1 MKYVIPRS
9 IVNNLKRA
17 IQAVTHIATS
27 EESSLHTSSSTLQP
41 SQSSLVVSTDTQSR
55 LSTSQLS
62 IPPTLQQS
70 PQSRTEE
77 LQKLTVEHLRELC
90 RSYGAKTSG
99 KKADL
104 ISRILQMEGAVKQG
118 LTVREELNSSIQ
130 PSKPLV
136 SPTPILS
143 RHVVVPSVV
152 DEDESLLHQLRREEF
167 NRIHTDEDYYHGPDG
182 QYNLSVDDQSTYL
195 TGTTQVN
202 TTLFSPSIS
211 RVNGP
216 GTGSRIQLDDSSVN
230 ALETSSVLGEL
241 PQFSG
246 YCQEI

>member
-9 IVNNLKRA
+9 ITNNLRRA
-17 IQAVTHIATS
+17 IQAVTHIASS

-41 SQSSLVVSTDTQSR
+41 SQSSFTMSVDPQSR

-70 PQSRTEE
+70 RQSRTEE

-99 KKADL
+99 KKMDL
-104 ISRILQMEGAVKQG
+104 ISRILQMEEAVKQG

-130 PSKPLV
+130 PSQSIL
-136 SPTPILS
+136 SPTPIRS
-143 RHVVVPSVV
+143 RHISMPSAI

-167 NRIHTDEDYYHGPDG
+167 NRNHAGADYYHTPDG
-182 QYNLSVDDQSTYL
+182 QYNLSVDDQSTFL
-195 TGTTQVN
+195 TGTTQIN
-202 TTLFSPSIS
+202 ASFFSPTLS
-211 RVNGP
+211 RVQ
-216 GTGSRIQLDDSSVN
+216 GTGIGSRSQLNESVLSS
-230 ALETSSVLGEL
+230 LETSSVLGEL
-241 PQFSG
+241 PILG
-246 YCQEI
+246 TD